1 MYMAHDLKTP
11 LTSVIGYLSLL
22 NEEKEIS
29 KELQEKYIK
38 IALNKSL
45 RLEELTNQFF
55 EITRYNL
62 KDIPITK
69 TKIDLVMLMG
79 QLRQTNNGGTG
90 LGLAITKE
98 IVELHNGTINATS
111 SNEKI
116 KFEII
121 LKKW

>member
-121 LKKW
+121 LKK

>member
-1 MYMAHDLKTP
+1 MAHDLKTP

-121 LKKW
+121 LKK